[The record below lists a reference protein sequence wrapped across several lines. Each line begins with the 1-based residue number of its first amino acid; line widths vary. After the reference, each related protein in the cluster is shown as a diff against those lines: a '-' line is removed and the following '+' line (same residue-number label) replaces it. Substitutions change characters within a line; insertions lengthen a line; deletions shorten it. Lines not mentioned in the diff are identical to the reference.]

1 MLFGKAKI
9 HLYICFLFCRQIYGK
24 MTAISITSTMNH
36 QQYSVVGVMSGTS
49 LDGIDLVH
57 VNITKRDAWS
67 FEIITQDCIS
77 YSADWKKRLQ
87 QADSL
92 NDAGLQSLNEDYT
105 KLLAGVCNSF
115 IKEYHVESI
124 LAICSH
130 GHTILHQPHNGF
142 TLQIGNLPALAQLT
156 NHRIVCDFRV
166 QDVQLGGQGAPLVP
180 IGDQLLFADY
190 DYCLN
195 LGGFANLS
203 FEQNGQRAAYD
214 ICAVNVVL
222 NHYATVLGKEYD
234 ANGAFAKAGS
244 PQPQQLKQL
253 NELPYY
259 SLQAPKS
266 LGIEW
271 VRKNVF
277 PILQSIRKPED
288 ALATYTAHAAVQISK
303 NMLRG
308 SSVLV
313 TGGGAYNGFLM
324 DQIAEN
330 NNLKITIPE
339 AKIVEYKEALIFA
352 FLGVLRLRNENNCL
366 SSVTGAS
373 RDHSSGQIYTP

>member
-1 MLFGKAKI
+1 
-9 HLYICFLFCRQIYGK
+9 
-24 MTAISITSTMNH
+24 MNH
-36 QQYSVVGVMSGTS
+36 QQYNVVGVMSGTS

-57 VNITKRDAWS
+57 VNLTKSGVWN
-67 FEIITQDCIS
+67 FEIRTQDCVS
-77 YSADWKKRLQ
+77 YTTNWKKRLQ
-87 QADSL
+87 SADSL
-92 NDAGLQSLNEDYT
+92 SAAELEALNIDYT
-105 KLLAGVCNSF
+105 ILLASVCNSF
-115 IKEYHVESI
+115 IKEHNLENI

-130 GHTILHQPHNGF
+130 GHTVLHQPHNGF

-156 NHRIVCDFRV
+156 NHRVVCDFRM
-166 QDVQLGGQGAPLVP
+166 QDVLLGGQGAPLVP

-203 FEQNGQRAAYD
+203 FQQNGLRVAHD

-222 NHYATVLGKEYD
+222 NHYASVLGKEYD

-253 NELPYY
+253 NELSFY

-271 VRKNVF
+271 VRENVF
-277 PILQSIRKPED
+277 PILKSIKNPED
-288 ALATYTAHAAVQISK
+288 ALATFTEHAAVQISK
-303 NMLRG
+303 NMDQG

-324 DQIAEN
+324 DRIVGN
-330 NNLKITIPE
+330 KDLNITIPE
-339 AKIVEYKEALIFA
+339 AKIIEYKEALIFA
-352 FLGVLRLRNENNCL
+352 LLGVLRLRNENNCL
-366 SSVTGAS
+366 SSVTGALN
-373 RDHSSGQIYTP
+373 DHCSGQIYTP

>member
-1 MLFGKAKI
+1 
-9 HLYICFLFCRQIYGK
+9 
-24 MTAISITSTMNH
+24 MNH
-36 QQYSVVGVMSGTS
+36 QQYKVVGVMSGTS

-57 VNITKRDAWS
+57 VNLTKNGTWS
-67 FEIITQDCIS
+67 FEIRTQECVAYTS
-77 YSADWKKRLQ
+77 NWKKRLQ
-87 QADSL
+87 LADSL
-92 NDAGLQSLNEDYT
+92 NAAGLQTLNKDYT
-105 KLLAGVCNSF
+105 KLLASVCNSF
-115 IKEYHVESI
+115 VEKHCIENI

-130 GHTILHQPHNGF
+130 GHTILHQPHNGL

-156 NHRIVCDFRV
+156 NHRVVCDFRM
-166 QDVQLGGQGAPLVP
+166 QDVLLGGQGAPLVP

-203 FEQNGQRAAYD
+203 FQRDGLRTAYD

-222 NHYATVLGKEYD
+222 NHYASVLGKEYD

-253 NELPYY
+253 NELSFY

-277 PILQSIRKPED
+277 PTLQSIKKPED
-288 ALATYTAHAAVQISK
+288 ALATYTEHAAVIISK
-303 NMLRG
+303 NMHQG
-308 SSVLV
+308 SSVLI

-324 DQIAEN
+324 ERIIEN
-330 NNLKITIPE
+330 TDLKIIIPE
-339 AKIVEYKEALIFA
+339 AKIVEYKEALIFSL
-352 FLGVLRLRNENNCL
+352 LGVLRLRNENNCL

-373 RDHSSGQIYTP
+373 KDHCSGQIYTP